1 MTGVV
6 TVGASPLENPFAAT
20 APDGRA
26 VVAWTDPAGAEAVLR
41 EYSAALAPDGGEQD
55 VSAAGNAGQ
64 PFSRGVAADAAGFV
78 VVWDADDADDSG
90 VVRAAVLVGRRRRHP
105 DPDPVRD
112 RRALRPPGRRPVATA
127 TPDPPKPA
135 RRSTLADVVRG
146 LPSTRRCVS
155 RRNFRIRLREPKGT
169 KFRRATVKVNGKLV
183 ATRKGKRV
191 TAPVDLRGLPKGRY
205 KVEIRITTSTGRVI
219 KGTRRY
225 RTCVAKKKK

>member
-1 MTGVV
+1 MYARRFSWGGGAATP
-6 TVGASPLENPFAAT
+6 TPTPSATASPSAT
-20 APDGRA
+20 
-26 VVAWTDPAGAEAVLR
+26 PAR
-41 EYSAALAPDGGEQD
+41 RPPS
-55 VSAAGNAGQ
+55 
-64 PFSRGVAADAAGFV
+64 
-78 VVWDADDADDSG
+78 
-90 VVRAAVLVGRRRRHP
+90 RRRRP
-105 DPDPVRD
+105 P
-112 RRALRPPGRRPVATA
+112 RRRRP
-127 TPDPPKPA
+127 